1 MNLVNIKGLEM
12 NFSELKDKILKKE
25 VSISVIGL
33 GYVGLAITKLLLD
46 EGFKVIGYDVSIE
59 KINFLKNG
67 KSYIVDIDDSD
78 IEKYINKQFFPTNS
92 VKDLINSDIYVVS
105 VPTPLNEAE
114 KPELKCVLKA
124 VRDIRKSLNRDGKL
138 IIFESTL
145 PPGTT
150 QEILFSK
157 FKKSGKKFYLCFSP
171 ERINPKGNYPINN
184 IPKIISG
191 IDKDSLALGIFFY
204 SKIFEKLIPVS
215 SPKVA
220 EYIKLLENSYRFIN
234 ISFIN
239 EFAKLTSLDNVDI
252 FEVIEGAKTK
262 PYGFNPFYPNWGVG
276 GDCIPTVPMFL
287 VERGKKFGYK
297 MSLIEYSNLI
307 NKSMPHYWF
316 NKIKKYIKKNVYIL
330 GITYKKDVND
340 LRNSQ
345 PLKFIELLIDKGID
359 VHYYDPFIEKIII
372 KDKELKSLKPTKTNL
387 KKFDVIIIGT
397 DHSEIPYHYLINL
410 KKYILDPF
418 GKLPK
423 SKYIISF

>member
-1 MNLVNIKGLEM
+1 MS
-12 NFSELKDKILKKE
+12 FSELKDKITKKDFF
-25 VSISVIGL
+25 VSVIGL
-33 GYVGLAITKLLLD
+33 GYVGLTITRLLLNK
-46 EGFKVIGYDVSIE
+46 GFKVIGYDVSLE
-59 KINFLKNG
+59 KINYLKKG

-78 IEKYINKQFFPTNS
+78 IKKYLNKEFIPSNS
-92 VKDLINSDIYVVS
+92 VKDLTKSDIYIVS
-105 VPTPLNEAE
+105 VPTPLKERE
-114 KPELKCVLKA
+114 KPELKFILKA
-124 VRDIRKSLNRDGKL
+124 IRDIRKSLNKDGKL

-150 QEILFSK
+150 QNLIYPKL
-157 FKKSGKKFYLCFSP
+157 KKSSKNFFLCFSP
-171 ERINPKGNYPINN
+171 ERINPGSNYPVNN

-191 IDKDSLALGIFFY
+191 IDEESLALGIFFY
-204 SKIFEKLIPVS
+204 SKIFEKIIPVS

-239 EFAKLTSLDNVDI
+239 EFAKLCSLDNVDI
-252 FEVIEGAKTK
+252 FEIIEGAKTK
-262 PYGFNPFYPNWGVG
+262 PYGFTPFYPNWGVG

-287 VERGKKFGYK
+287 VDRGKEIGFK
-297 MSLIEYSNLI
+297 MSSIEYSYLI
-307 NKSMPHYWF
+307 NKSMPNYWF
-316 NKIKKYIKKNVYIL
+316 NKVRNYIKNNVYIL

-345 PLKFIELLIDKGID
+345 SLKFIEILLEKGIE
-359 VHYYDPFIEKIII
+359 VSYYDPFIEKIKI
-372 KDKELKSLKPTKTNL
+372 KGKELKSLKPTKTNL
-387 KKFDVIIIGT
+387 KKFDLIIIGT
-397 DHSEIPYHYLINL
+397 DHSEIPYHYLLNL

>member
-1 MNLVNIKGLEM
+1 MS
-12 NFSELKDKILKKE
+12 FSELKDKITKKDFF
-25 VSISVIGL
+25 VSMIGL
-33 GYVGLAITKLLLD
+33 GYVGLTITRLLLNK
-46 EGFKVIGYDVSIE
+46 GFKVIGYDVSLE
-59 KINFLKNG
+59 KINYLKKG

-78 IEKYINKQFFPTNS
+78 IKKYLNKEFIPSNS
-92 VKDLINSDIYVVS
+92 VKDLTKSDIYIVS
-105 VPTPLNEAE
+105 VPTPLKEGE
-114 KPELKCVLKA
+114 KPELKFILKA
-124 VRDIRKSLNRDGKL
+124 IRDIRKSLNKDGKL

-150 QEILFSK
+150 QNLIYPKL
-157 FKKSGKKFYLCFSP
+157 KKSSKNFFLCFSP
-171 ERINPKGNYPINN
+171 ERINPGSNYPVNN

-191 IDKDSLALGIFFY
+191 IDEESLALGIFFY
-204 SKIFEKLIPVS
+204 SKIFEKIIPVS

-239 EFAKLTSLDNVDI
+239 EFAKLCSLDNVDI
-252 FEVIEGAKTK
+252 FEIIEGAKTK
-262 PYGFNPFYPNWGVG
+262 PYGFTPFYPNWGVG

-287 VERGKKFGYK
+287 VDRGKEIGFK
-297 MSLIEYSNLI
+297 MSSIEYSYLI
-307 NKSMPHYWF
+307 NKSMPNYWF
-316 NKIKKYIKKNVYIL
+316 NKVKNYIKNNVYIL

-345 PLKFIELLIDKGID
+345 SLKFIEILLEKGIE
-359 VHYYDPFIEKIII
+359 VSYYDPFIEKIKI
-372 KDKELKSLKPTKTNL
+372 KGKELKSLKPTKTNL
-387 KKFDVIIIGT
+387 KKFDLIIIGT
-397 DHSEIPYHYLINL
+397 DHSEIPYHYLLNL

>member
-1 MNLVNIKGLEM
+1 MS
-12 NFSELKDKILKKE
+12 FSELKDKITKKDFF
-25 VSISVIGL
+25 VSVIGL
-33 GYVGLAITKLLLD
+33 GYVGLTITGLLLNK
-46 EGFKVIGYDVSIE
+46 GFKVIGYDVSLE
-59 KINFLKNG
+59 KINYLKKG

-78 IEKYINKQFFPTNS
+78 IKKYLNKEFIPSNS
-92 VKDLINSDIYVVS
+92 VKDLTKSDIYIVS
-105 VPTPLNEAE
+105 VPTPLKERE
-114 KPELKCVLKA
+114 KPELKFILKA
-124 VRDIRKSLNRDGKL
+124 IRDIRKSLNKDGKL

-150 QEILFSK
+150 QNLIYPKL
-157 FKKSGKKFYLCFSP
+157 KKSSKNFFLCFSP
-171 ERINPKGNYPINN
+171 ERINPGSNYPVNN

-191 IDKDSLALGIFFY
+191 IDEESLALGIFFY
-204 SKIFEKLIPVS
+204 SKIFEKIIPVS

-239 EFAKLTSLDNVDI
+239 EFAKLCSLDNVDI
-252 FEVIEGAKTK
+252 FEIIEGAKTK
-262 PYGFNPFYPNWGVG
+262 PYGFTPFYPNWGVG

-287 VERGKKFGYK
+287 VDRGKEIGFK
-297 MSLIEYSNLI
+297 MSSIEYSYLI
-307 NKSMPHYWF
+307 NKSMPNYWF
-316 NKIKKYIKKNVYIL
+316 NKVRNYIKNNVYIL

-345 PLKFIELLIDKGID
+345 SLKFIEILLEKGIE
-359 VHYYDPFIEKIII
+359 VSYYDPFIEKIKI
-372 KDKELKSLKPTKTNL
+372 KGKELKSLKPTKTNL
-387 KKFDVIIIGT
+387 KKFDLIIIGT
-397 DHSEIPYHYLINL
+397 DHSEIPYHYLLNL